1 MISELTVTIKETI
14 LTLVTTPVTIQRMA
28 IMQEFNSCIIAQ
40 RIKARSVKDAFREG
54 IPEVGASAVPAGG
67 VTNRSRAA
75 SGIS

>member
-14 LTLVTTPVTIQRMA
+14 LTLVTIPVTI
-28 IMQEFNSCIIAQ
+28 Q

>member
-1 MISELTVTIKETI
+1 MKTSVTLPLTSVTIS
-14 LTLVTTPVTIQRMA
+14 VT
-28 IMQEFNSCIIAQ
+28 FQ

-67 VTNRSRAA
+67 LTNRSRAA

>member
-1 MISELTVTIKETI
+1 MALLELCRRRNGDNLDICHY
-14 LTLVTTPVTIQRMA
+14 
-28 IMQEFNSCIIAQ
+28 SGYSQ
-40 RIKARSVKDAFREG
+40 RIEARSVKDAFREG